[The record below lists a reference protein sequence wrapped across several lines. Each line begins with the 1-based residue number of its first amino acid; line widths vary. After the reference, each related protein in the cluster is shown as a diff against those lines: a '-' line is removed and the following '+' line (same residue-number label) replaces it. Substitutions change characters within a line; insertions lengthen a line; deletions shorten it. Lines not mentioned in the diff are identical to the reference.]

1 MSCVLSSATST
12 SLAKFHFL
20 VVVFDKG
27 ALQII
32 HSFPP
37 VEFKWAVNGEAR
49 ESSSQM
55 GDIVWLGVVIYA
67 LVPGQ

>member
-1 MSCVLSSATST
+1 
-12 SLAKFHFL
+12 
-20 VVVFDKG
+20 
-27 ALQII
+27 
-32 HSFPP
+32 
-37 VEFKWAVNGEAR
+37 VEFKWAVNGEER